1 MIPAE
6 VINVVLSD
14 QGFLILLKS
23 TEDNRVLPISI
34 GKEEARSILIAL
46 SNTQPPRPLTHDLM
60 KTVFDEI
67 SCTIERIEVCDLR
80 DETFYGKLILNN
92 NGVPLEIDSRPS
104 DAIALAVRAQTPIFV
119 ANHVFEEAG
128 VILKEEDSEQIA
140 ADQQQHVEETETP
153 QHGQSDAEMSSVDM
167 LKKKLRHAIE
177 NEEYEEAARIRDQI
191 HKITSSN

>member
-46 SNTQPPRPLTHDLM
+46 SKTQPPRPLTHDLM
-60 KTVFDEI
+60 KTVFEEI
-67 SCTIERIEVCDLR
+67 SCNIVRIEVCDLR
-80 DETFYGKLILNN
+80 DETFYGKLILDH
-92 NGVPLEIDSRPS
+92 NGVPIEIDSRPS
-104 DAIALAVRAQTPIFV
+104 DAIALAVRVESPIYV
-119 ANHVFEEAG
+119 ASHVFDEAG
-128 VILKEEDSEQIA
+128 VILKEEESEDVSVEPQS
-140 ADQQQHVEETETP
+140 EETP
-153 QHGQSDAEMSSVDM
+153 LHGQSGSEMSSVDM
-167 LKKKLRHAIE
+167 LKKKLTNAIE

-191 HKITSSN
+191 RQITSSN